1 MSAPKRPSR
10 IRERVVGCLQRGTK
24 ENNILPDEGLAV
36 CTLGNSMI
44 FFGEK
49 ALQNGLVMARP
60 GCRQRYAVN
69 LTDPPGNVWVNF
81 RI

>member
-10 IRERVVGCLQRGTK
+10 IRERVVGCLQGGTK
-24 ENNILPDEGLAV
+24 ANNILPDEGFAV

-44 FFGEK
+44 FFGGK
-49 ALQNGLVMARP
+49 ALTNRVVVARP
-60 GCRQRYAVN
+60 GGGHGYAVN